1 MSVAV
6 SHASKSREDI
16 PLSDNEQ
23 CLQQFIGGK
32 ILNISSPSTVYDPR
46 KMQIKR
52 RGAVVPRLTIIALR
66 DNCMGT
72 TRRVFLW
79 DSTAY

>member
-6 SHASKSREDI
+6 SHASKSREEI
-16 PLSDNEQ
+16 SLSDNEQ

-32 ILNISSPSTVYDPR
+32 ILNISSPSTVYDPLFR

-72 TRRVFLW
+72 TRRVFL
-79 DSTAY
+79 